1 MGSHLGP
8 VVVCTTNLPAHRGEH
23 GRLWALEHLISA
35 VALQASGRDEADQ
48 RHDPNTR
55 LLRLHAL
62 RREIRSC
69 EALLS
74 RLRGER
80 DDLIQALVRH
90 DGITERE
97 AAAAAGVAPSYAHR
111 AAVHGAD
118 ARRRRRE
125 ET

>member
-1 MGSHLGP
+1 MVIYTSNA
-8 VVVCTTNLPAHRGEH
+8 TAHRGEH
-23 GRLWALEHLISA
+23 GRLWALEQLISG
-35 VALQASGRDEADQ
+35 VRLQASSSDEADQ

-62 RREIRSC
+62 RREIRAS

-111 AAVHGAD
+111 AAVHGAN